1 MKIDV
6 LTLFPEMFDSP
17 LKESLLKKAI
27 EKSILEVCFT
37 NIRDFSTNKHHKV
50 DDYPYGGGKGLV
62 ISPEPV
68 VLAFE
73 SIEKRPVSKTI
84 FLSPGGKVL
93 NQDKLKELS
102 QFDQLILLCGHYEGV
117 DQRAIEMIVD
127 EEISIGDYILTG
139 GELPALVLIDGVSR
153 YLEGVV
159 GSKESVLEDSLSDG
173 LLKYPQYT
181 LPRIFRDKEV
191 PEVLL
196 SGHHKNIEE
205 WRKEQSFKRTKINR
219 PDLWHKYLK
228 NKKEVK

>member
-1 MKIDV
+1 MKVDI
-6 LTLFPEMFDSP
+6 LTLFPDMFDSP

-27 EKSILEVCFT
+27 ENSILEVCFT
-37 NIRDFSTNKHHKV
+37 NMRDYSTNKHHKV

-68 VLAFE
+68 VLAYE
-73 SIEKRPVSKTI
+73 SIEKKPNSKTI

-93 NQDKLKELS
+93 NQKKLKELS
-102 QFDQLILLCGHYEGV
+102 QFDQLILLCGHYEGI
-117 DQRAIEMIVD
+117 DQRAIDMIVD

-153 YLEGVV
+153 YLDGVV
-159 GSKESVLEDSLSDG
+159 GSKESVLEDSLSNG

-181 LPRIFRDKEV
+181 NPRKFREIEV

-196 SGHHKNIEE
+196 SGHHKKIEE
-205 WRKEQSFKRTKINR
+205 WRLDQSYKRTKISR